1 MTFGFN
7 LIQQLKF
14 YIVEFKFDLHKKIFK
29 KS

>member
-14 YIVEFKFDLHKKIFK
+14 YIVEFKFELHKFFK
-29 KS
+29 KKS